1 MQSENNILSPSDA
14 PLSVAV
20 LVLDAC
26 NTLSFAAAVDPM
38 RAANRLAGR
47 RLFDWSYVT
56 ATGADAALT
65 SGLAVSGP
73 ALSTLTRC
81 DLLLVVAGFRLEE
94 QSTPTLRAGL
104 RRLAAA
110 GAALAGVD
118 GGPWILARA
127 GLLDG
132 HAATTHWED
141 LDRFATTFPEIRVA
155 ADRYRISAGRL
166 TCGGALPAVDMMLHL
181 IEARHGAG
189 LARRVAGVFLH
200 DRPSPPDRP
209 QSRAGGETRH
219 SRLTASVSA
228 LMEQTLDNP
237 LSVAD
242 LARRAG
248 LSPRTLQSRFRD
260 RLGTTPQAHYLALRL
275 SEARRLVEQT
285 DMPLTDIALATGF
298 GSAASFSRAF
308 RAAFGQTARTL
319 RSTRS

>member
-1 MQSENNILSPSDA
+1 MNSENNILTPSQV
-14 PLSVAV
+14 PLSVSV

-56 ATGADAALT
+56 ATGADALLT

-81 DLLLVVAGFRLEE
+81 DLVLVVAGFRLEE
-94 QSTPTLRAGL
+94 QARPQLRAGL
-104 RRLAAA
+104 RRLAAQ

-141 LDRFATTFPEIRVA
+141 LDRFAATFPDILVVQ
-155 ADRYRISAGRL
+155 DRYRISAGRL

-181 IEARHGAG
+181 IEARHGAA
-189 LARRVAGVFLH
+189 LARKVAGVFLH
-200 DRPSPPDRP
+200 DRPQPPDRP
-209 QSRAGGETRH
+209 QSRSGGETRH
-219 SRLTASVSA
+219 SRLTAAVSA
-228 LMEQTLDNP
+228 LMEQSLDTP
-237 LSVAD
+237 LSIAE

-248 LSPRTLQSRFRD
+248 LSPRTLQSRFRSQLD
-260 RLGTTPQAHYLALRL
+260 TTPQAHYLALRL
-275 SEARRLVEQT
+275 AEARRLVEQT
-285 DMPLTDIALATGF
+285 DMSLTDIALATGF
-298 GSAASFSRAF
+298 SAPATFSRAF
-308 RAAFGQTARTL
+308 KSAHGQTARAL
-319 RSTRS
+319 RASRT